1 MERRQ
6 MLAALTAL
14 ASSAW
19 LGAARAQGASNVPL
33 HVIVPFPPGGGTD
46 VLGRAI
52 GARLEKVLGRPVVV
66 ENKPGAS
73 GIVGAE
79 YVANADRQGNTMLF
93 SGLVP
98 SVRYYSRPL
107 SQLGSELAPVCM
119 IARSPYLVA
128 VNPGVPAA
136 NLRELVELAKRKPGS
151 LSFGSPGNATP
162 QHLATERFRS
172 EAGIELL
179 HVPYRGTGPMMTDL
193 MGGQIQLVFATVA
206 AAEQYVKSGRL
217 RALAV
222 TSAERLERLPDVPT
236 AAEAGMPGFEAE
248 IAFGTYVAA
257 GTPAAAVGLL
267 NRAVNQALT
276 DADVRGKLVEQG
288 FIPVGGTPEQL
299 GKSLLAEVRAVSELV
314 RSGKVRIDAP

>member
-6 MLAALTAL
+6 MLAALIAL
-14 ASSAW
+14 GASAS
-19 LGAARAQGASNVPL
+19 LGAARASASGVPL

-46 VLGRAI
+46 VLGRAL
-52 GARLEKVLGRPVVV
+52 GFRLEQQMSRTAVV

-79 YVANADRQGNTMLF
+79 YVAKSAPDGNTLLF

-107 SQLGSELAPVCM
+107 SQIDDELKPVCM

-128 VNPGVPAA
+128 VNPGVPAKT
-136 NLRELVELAKRKPGS
+136 LQELVQLAERSPGELT
-151 LSFGSPGNATP
+151 FGSPGNATP

-172 EAGIELL
+172 QVGIDML

-193 MGGQIQLVFATVA
+193 LGGQIQVVFATVA
-206 AAEQYVKSGRL
+206 AAEQHVKSGRL

-222 TSAERLERLPDVPT
+222 TSAGRLERLPDVPT
-236 AAEAGMPGFEAE
+236 ADEAGFAGFEAE

-257 GTPAAAVGLL
+257 GTADEVVADL
-267 NRAVNQALT
+267 NRAINQALT

-288 FIPVGGTPEQL
+288 FVPVGGTPGNLE
-299 GKSLLAEVRAVSELV
+299 KSLVAEVKAISELV
-314 RSGKVRIDAP
+314 QSGRVSIDAA